1 MTDISRSSTSSVQGV
16 FGDPMTPT
24 VQGFLGPDKLPAV
37 LVPGM
42 RDDIYSL
49 SSILRA
55 NEHTGS
61 PGKVAIFT
69 ESGAVILKS
78 ESCQELLQQA
88 IHQGIQTH
96 EADQVDVI
104 YVLRPASM
112 TTIAHV
118 HSFSMAHANQED
130 TSGLYAGYT
139 RPGLH

>member
-1 MTDISRSSTSSVQGV
+1 
-16 FGDPMTPT
+16 MTPT

-37 LVPGM
+37 LVPEM

-49 SSILRA
+49 SSLLRA

-61 PGKVAIFT
+61 PGKVAI
-69 ESGAVILKS
+69 LKS

-88 IHQGIQTH
+88 IQQGSQTH
-96 EADQVDVI
+96 VADQVNGI

-112 TTIAHV
+112 TAMAHV
-118 HSFSMAHANQED
+118 HSLSTAHASQED